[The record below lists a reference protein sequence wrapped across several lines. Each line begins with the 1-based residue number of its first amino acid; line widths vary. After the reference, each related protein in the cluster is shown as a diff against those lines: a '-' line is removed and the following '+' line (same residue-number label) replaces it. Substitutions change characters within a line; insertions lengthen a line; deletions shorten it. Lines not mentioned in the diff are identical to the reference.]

1 MYGALIGDI
10 VGSKFEFN
18 NHRSKDFPFVSP
30 GCSYTDDSIMTVA
43 VARALLDA
51 LEGRG
56 SLRDRLVFQMQA
68 LGKAYPYPQ
77 GGYGG
82 RFFGWLNSPD
92 PQPYHSCGNG
102 SAMRASACG
111 LIAVTLEE
119 ALALAEESAAVTH
132 DHPEG
137 IKGAQALAV
146 GVFLAR
152 QGKDK
157 AAIRAALRQFYHL
170 EQTLDE
176 IRPGYGFGALC
187 QNTVPEAN
195 EAFLES
201 ESYEDAIRNAISLGG
216 DSDTIGAITG
226 GIAQAVYGIP
236 RDLRE
241 AADVD
246 GASELV
252 YFFQILLPVCAPII
266 ATLAMEQGI
275 RLNIISADTR
285 SIGEK
290 TFGEMVLG
298 LPTDETEAARALIYL
313 REINGITAEEV
324 TEYVQ

>member
-1 MYGALIGDI
+1 MYGAIIGDI

-18 NHRSKDFPFVSP
+18 NHRSKDFPFVSH

-43 VARALLDA
+43 VARVLLDA

-56 SLRDRLVFQMQA
+56 DLRDRLVFQMQA

-82 RFFGWLNSPD
+82 RFFGWLFNPD

-111 LIAVTLEE
+111 LIAVTLAE
-119 ALALAEESAAVTH
+119 ALALAEASAAVTH

-137 IKGAQALAV
+137 IKGAQALAA

-157 AAIRAALRQFYHL
+157 AEIRTALRQFYPL

-187 QNTVPEAN
+187 QNTVPEAI

-226 GIAQAVYGIP
+226 GIAWSYYRTPRGADGTAAPAELPEELQALLDAWDIDGMLPPDFVETI
-236 RDLRE
+236 RRLDE
-241 AADVD
+241 ARIARARAWAET
-246 GASELV
+246 GT
-252 YFFQILLPVCAPII
+252 CAPI
-266 ATLAMEQGI
+266 LPGI
-275 RLNIISADTR
+275 L
-285 SIGEK
+285 
-290 TFGEMVLG
+290 
-298 LPTDETEAARALIYL
+298 
-313 REINGITAEEV
+313 
-324 TEYVQ
+324 